1 MSANKK
7 GDNMSLNDREK
18 QILGAII
25 DYYLDS
31 GETIGSRT
39 LVKRYG
45 LDISSAT
52 VRNAM
57 ADLEDMGYIMKTHT
71 SSGRVPTDVGYKFYL
86 NELLKIREITK
97 NEREKIEL
105 AYERKVNEFEGILE
119 HTSRLLTK
127 LTSYTSIVVEINK
140 DVERIKKVQLVHI
153 NNYSLMCVTV
163 LDNSAVKTR
172 KLHLDIPIGEDEL
185 FEIQKDLN
193 NRIMESKH
201 TMSPADLEN
210 IIKELIYK
218 GSEDFDVE
226 EEEGNSGLFIGGT
239 ENILSTFEN
248 RPLELMQAVK
258 IFDRHK
264 DLKAMFENVVK
275 ERDYETGKVHVLFGD
290 EINIPTLE
298 NFSFVFSVYYMG
310 DNKGII
316 GVLGPKRMEYAK
328 TVGLIKYV
336 TEEVNKII
344 QNIENARGES

>member
-1 MSANKK
+1 
-7 GDNMSLNDREK
+7 MSLSDREK

-39 LVKRYG
+39 LVKKYG
-45 LDISSAT
+45 MDISSAT

-86 NELLKIREITK
+86 NELLKIRELTK

-105 AYERKVNEFEGILE
+105 AYERKMNELEGILE
-119 HTSRLLTK
+119 HTSRLLSK
-127 LTSYTSIVVEINK
+127 LTSYTSIVVEPQK
-140 DVERIKKVQLVHI
+140 SSEKVRKIQLVHI

-163 LDNSAVKTR
+163 LEDSAVKTK
-172 KLHLDIPIGEDEL
+172 KLHLSSPVSEEEL
-185 FEIQKDLN
+185 FKIQKDLTR
-193 NRIMESKH
+193 RINETK
-201 TMSPADLEN
+201 TTTLELD
-210 IIKELIYK
+210 ELFKQFIYK
-218 GSEDFDVE
+218 NVEDFDADE
-226 EEEGNSGLFIGGT
+226 DDSNSGLFIRGT

-248 RPLELMQAVK
+248 KPQELMQAVK

-264 DLKAMFENVVK
+264 ELKRMFENAVK
-275 ERDYETGKVHVLFGD
+275 ERDYEPGKVHILFGD
-290 EINIPTLE
+290 ELNIPTLE
-298 NFSFVFSVYYMG
+298 SFSFVFSVYYMG
-310 DNKGII
+310 DSKGII

-336 TEEVNKII
+336 TDEVNKII
-344 QNIENARGES
+344 QNIENSRGEG

>member
-7 GDNMSLNDREK
+7 GDNMSLSDREK

-57 ADLEDMGYIMKTHT
+57 ADLEDMGYITKTHT
-71 SSGRVPTDVGYKFYL
+71 SSGRVPTDEGYKFYL
-86 NELLKIREITK
+86 NELLKIRELTK

-105 AYERKVNEFEGILE
+105 AYERKINELEGILE
-119 HTSRLLTK
+119 HTSRLLSK
-127 LTSYTSIVVEINK
+127 LTSYTSIVVEFNK
-140 DVERIKKVQLVHI
+140 EVEKIKKVQLIHI
-153 NNYSLMCVTV
+153 NNYALMCVVV
-163 LDNSAVKTR
+163 LENSAVKTR
-172 KLHLDIPIGEDEL
+172 KLHLDVPIDEEEL
-185 FEIQKDLN
+185 VEIQKELN
-193 NRIMESKH
+193 KRIKDKALSS
-201 TMSPADLEN
+201 TDLEL
-210 IIKELIYK
+210 IIKELIYR
-218 GSEDFDVE
+218 GNDDYEVEDE
-226 EEEGNSGLFIGGT
+226 EENSGLFIRGT

-248 RPLELMQAVK
+248 RPQELMQAVK

-264 DLKAMFENVVK
+264 DLKRMFEQIVK
-275 ERDYETGKVHVLFGD
+275 ERDYEAGKVHVVFGD
-290 EINIPTLE
+290 ELNIPTLE

-310 DNKGII
+310 ESKGII

-336 TEEVNKII
+336 TDEVNKVI
-344 QNIENARGES
+344 QNIENSRGEG

>member
-1 MSANKK
+1 
-7 GDNMSLNDREK
+7 MSLNDREK

-39 LVKRYG
+39 LVKKYD

-86 NELLKIREITK
+86 NELLKIRELTK

-105 AYERKVNEFEGILE
+105 AYERKMNELEGILE
-119 HTSRLLTK
+119 HTSRLLSK
-127 LTSYTSIVVEINK
+127 LTSYTSIVVEPNK
-140 DVERIKKVQLVHI
+140 DIERVRKVQLVHI
-153 NNYSLMCVTV
+153 NNYSIMCVTV
-163 LDNSAVKTR
+163 LDDSGVKTR
-172 KLHLDIPIGEDEL
+172 KLHLNSPICEEEL
-185 FEIQKDLN
+185 FEVQKELTK
-193 NRIMESKH
+193 RINDSKH
-201 TMSPADLEN
+201 AMTMSELE
-210 IIKELIYK
+210 ELFREFIYK
-218 GSEDFDVE
+218 GSDEFDVDDDDS
-226 EEEGNSGLFIGGT
+226 NSGLFIKGT

-248 RPLELMQAVK
+248 KPLELMQAVK
-258 IFDRHK
+258 IFDKHK
-264 DLKAMFENVVK
+264 DLKRMFENAVK
-275 ERDYETGKVHVLFGD
+275 ERDYEPGKVHILFGD
-290 EINIPTLE
+290 ELNIPTLE

-310 DNKGII
+310 ESKGII

-336 TEEVNKII
+336 TDEVNKII
-344 QNIENARGES
+344 QNIEDSRGEG

>member
-1 MSANKK
+1 
-7 GDNMSLNDREK
+7 MSLNDREK

-39 LVKRYG
+39 LVKRYD

-57 ADLEDMGYIMKTHT
+57 ADLEDMGYITKTHT

-86 NELLKIREITK
+86 NELLKIRELTK

-105 AYERKVNEFEGILE
+105 AYERKINELEGILE
-119 HTSRLLTK
+119 HTSKLLSK
-127 LTSYTSIVVEINK
+127 LTSYTSIIVELNK
-140 DVERIKKVQLVHI
+140 DVERVKKVQLVHI
-153 NNYSLMCVTV
+153 NNYSIMCVTV
-163 LDNSAVKTR
+163 LDNSTVKTR
-172 KLHLDIPIGEDEL
+172 KLHLDMPIDEKEL
-185 FEIQKDLN
+185 LDIQRELVR
-193 NRIMESKH
+193 RISENKS
-201 TMSPADLEN
+201 MSMSDLELHFR
-210 IIKELIYK
+210 ELIYK
-218 GSEDFDVE
+218 GKEDFEMDE
-226 EEEGNSGLFIGGT
+226 DEGNSGLFIKGT

-248 RPLELMQAVK
+248 KPQELMQAVK

-264 DLKAMFENVVK
+264 DLKRMFEQVVK
-275 ERDYETGKVHVLFGD
+275 ERDYETGKVHILFGD
-290 EINIPTLE
+290 ELNIPTLE

-310 DNKGII
+310 DSKGII

-336 TEEVNKII
+336 TDEVNKII
-344 QNIENARGES
+344 QNIENSRGES

>member
-1 MSANKK
+1 
-7 GDNMSLNDREK
+7 MSLSDREK

-39 LVKRYG
+39 LVKKYG
-45 LDISSAT
+45 MDISSAT

-86 NELLKIREITK
+86 NELLKIRELTK

-105 AYERKVNEFEGILE
+105 AYERKMNELEGILE
-119 HTSRLLTK
+119 HTSRLLSK
-127 LTSYTSIVVEINK
+127 LTSYTSIVVEPQK
-140 DVERIKKVQLVHI
+140 STERVRKIQLVHI

-163 LDNSAVKTR
+163 LEDSAVKTK
-172 KLHLDIPIGEDEL
+172 KLHLSSPISEEEL
-185 FEIQKDLN
+185 LIIQKDLTR
-193 NRIMESKH
+193 RINDNKI
-201 TMSPADLEN
+201 TTLELD
-210 IIKELIYK
+210 ELFKQFIYK
-218 GSEDFDVE
+218 GIDDFDADE
-226 EEEGNSGLFIGGT
+226 DDSNSGLFIRGT

-248 RPLELMQAVK
+248 KPQELMQAVK

-264 DLKAMFENVVK
+264 ELKQMFENAVK
-275 ERDYETGKVHVLFGD
+275 ERDYEPGKVHILFGD
-290 EINIPTLE
+290 ELNIPTLE
-298 NFSFVFSVYYMG
+298 SFSFVFSVYYMG
-310 DNKGII
+310 DSKGII

-336 TEEVNKII
+336 TDEVNKII
-344 QNIENARGES
+344 QNIENSRGEG